1 MTVRPSVDSVT
12 ANMCIQGSVKE
23 GDVLQ
28 HVLCMSQG
36 GSDSTGAERQKGW
49 CTVARAMYVSE
60 CYGRDSR
67 EAERQHLTVGGR
79 LYLIGHIL
87 EKFFDYKE

>member
-12 ANMCIQGSVKE
+12 ANVCIQASVKE

-36 GSDSTGAERQKGW
+36 GSDSTGAERQEGDVLQHVL
-49 CTVARAMYVSE
+49 CMFQN
-60 CYGRDSR
+60 GSR
-67 EAERQHLTVGGR
+67 GIPTAVVETLGR
-79 LYLIGHIL
+79 LNVSS
-87 EKFFDYKE
+87 

>member
-12 ANMCIQGSVKE
+12 ANMCIQASVKE

-36 GSDSTGAERQKGW
+36 GSDSTGAERQKG
-49 CTVARAMYVSE
+49 
-60 CYGRDSR
+60 
-67 EAERQHLTVGGR
+67 
-79 LYLIGHIL
+79 
-87 EKFFDYKE
+87 